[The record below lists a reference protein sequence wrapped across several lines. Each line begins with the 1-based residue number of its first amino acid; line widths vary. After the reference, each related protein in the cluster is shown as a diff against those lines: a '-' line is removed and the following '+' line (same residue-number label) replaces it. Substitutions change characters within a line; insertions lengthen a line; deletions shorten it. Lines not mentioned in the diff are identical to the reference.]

1 MIINLNTDVGNYNQ
15 EKSRVY
21 SLLFL
26 FFTNHQENP
35 RKGVEDNL
43 LWAAKW
49 ERNHGMEQIYSCFCQ
64 HPDLLG
70 LR

>member
-26 FFTNHQENP
+26 FLPTTKRIPERGLKTTYFEQPSENGIAVWN
-35 RKGVEDNL
+35 KFIL
-43 LWAAKW
+43 AFASTL
-49 ERNHGMEQIYSCFCQ
+49 IC
-64 HPDLLG
+64 
-70 LR
+70 